1 MQATDVSVTRRF
13 LVADD
18 HPLIRMALT
27 TLIEQTYP
35 GSFIHQID
43 NGSNIP
49 RLIEENRYDL
59 MILDFQMPETDVI
72 WLLNYM
78 EEHSPSIPVLVY
90 SMASEKL
97 HGLRILQAGA
107 KGFVSKSAELAELKR
122 AIILAMD
129 NKVYLSQEISQ
140 QIASQ
145 RFRKSDSP
153 IEKLSPRELQIAT
166 MLLAGH
172 TLSKISE
179 MLHIQQSTAGT
190 HKAKI
195 FSKLKVSNLIEL
207 NQVFTD
213 YSK

>member
-1 MQATDVSVTRRF
+1 MLEIDQTGTKRF
-13 LVADD
+13 LIADD
-18 HPLIRMALT
+18 HPLIRVALT

-35 GSFIHQID
+35 GSYIKQLE
-43 NGSNIP
+43 NGSTIP
-49 RLIEENRYDL
+49 KLIENESFDL
-59 MILDFQMPETDVI
+59 LIIDFQMPETDVI
-72 WLLNYM
+72 WLLKYI
-78 EEHSPSIPVLVY
+78 EENNPNLPVLVY
-90 SMASEKL
+90 TMANEKL

-122 AIILAMD
+122 AIILAID

-153 IEKLSPRELQIAT
+153 IEKLSPRELQIAS

-172 TLSKISE
+172 TLSKISD

-195 FSKLKVSNLIEL
+195 FAKLKVSNLIEL
-207 NQVFTD
+207 NEVFTE